1 MFLAGDKKDGLNVG
15 VNHVVGLSYSAFVI
29 KICTRTKPAYEEARS
44 VLATE
49 VNSQSTEGCNLN
61 VRAIRE
67 RIAYDSFTAFEG
79 EERLFCTID
88 TNGNNE
94 TIKQSKSTK
103 RDVLMPKRKVIES
116 DRKNS
121 NTFYNIFS

>member
-15 VNHVVGLSYSAFVI
+15 VNHVVGLSYSALVV
-29 KICTRTKPAYEEARS
+29 KVCTRTKPAYEESRS

-49 VNSQSTEGCNLN
+49 VNGQSTEGGNLN
-61 VRAIRE
+61 VRVIRE

-88 TNGNNE
+88 ANGNNE
-94 TIKQSKSTK
+94 TIKPVS
-103 RDVLMPKRKVIES
+103 
-116 DRKNS
+116 
-121 NTFYNIFS
+121 